1 MLLGS
6 GRFEIHLTVPLALEY
21 EEVARRLIGEIPL
34 TEAEI
39 DDIIDYIC
47 HIAVPREIDYLWRPL
62 LRDPKDDMV
71 LELAVA
77 GACDFIVTFNGRDF
91 RGAEAFGIRVVTP
104 KEFLEEIGELP

>member
-6 GRFEIHLTVPLALEY
+6 GRFEIHLTVPLVLEY
-21 EEVARRLIGEIPL
+21 EDVARRLIGEIPL
-34 TEAEI
+34 TEVDI

-47 HIAVPREIDYLWRPL
+47 HVGVPREVYYLWRPL

-77 GACDFIVTFNGRDF
+77 GRCDFIVTYNRREF
-91 RGAEAFGIRVVTP
+91 RGADAFGIRVVTP
-104 KEFLEEIGELP
+104 KEFLQEIGELP